1 MRKATL
7 VFAGLSLLGIIA
19 SAGSC
24 HGEADLAA
32 ESEPASE
39 QESPAGEKVVVIK
52 SMETVDV
59 TQSIPLSITNA
70 DGVKIAF
77 QTTGNDLATRFTLR
91 EAALG
96 EVSHHRDA
104 YRFTGMGWNHSWGG
118 GDWTPCLY
126 RADQFLP
133 QATKDVN
140 GFTLIREGVPRKSSS
155 ANLTQLK
162 FKATKNQVRN
172 LVIYRGDDT
181 TAPGA
186 PEGVVVQAGDEG
198 AQLRWNPAKDDV
210 GVAWYVISR
219 GAGKDKF
226 VKVAQTA
233 NLTYTDKPP
242 AAGAYRYRVLAVD
255 YERNVGPW
263 AKEVSVQAPKAFPQP
278 EPTTVVKD
286 RLYYAEHVRA
296 VHEAGAGKVK
306 KGFVY
311 HYGDCINYLDRT
323 QNRNRAILPLIPY
336 TLFNGIR
343 NPNVDLS
350 PVTTSAT
357 LLKDVDKVLPLL
369 PEFCVL
375 TCGIEDLRA
384 SPPPEPRVVVNNAL
398 QMIKKFESQGTV
410 VVFVTTNPYA
420 KTNPVGSPE
429 EALSDA
435 LVKMCEENKVPLA
448 RVFGM
453 YRNAARSGADYAKLM
468 TAVDTDTH
476 GGAWPKG
483 FAYAA
488 LWPSFEEGITR
499 RLIVVKDTLD
509 RVVFMLLDR
518 PDGEFRRK

>member
-1 MRKATL
+1 MRTAGL
-7 VFAGLSLLGIIA
+7 VFAGSNLLGIIVA
-19 SAGSC
+19 AGM
-24 HGEADLAA
+24 AA
-32 ESEPASE
+32 ESEPASG
-39 QESPAGEKVVVIK
+39 QESPAGMVVVIK
-52 SMETVDV
+52 SMETLDL
-59 TQSIPLSITNA
+59 TQPIPLSITNA

-77 QTTGNDLATRFTLR
+77 QTMGSELATKFTLR

-96 EVSHHRDA
+96 EVSHHRNA

-133 QATKDVN
+133 QGTREAN
-140 GFTLIREGVPRKSSS
+140 GYTLIKEGVPRKSNL
-155 ANLTQLK
+155 ANFTQLT
-162 FKATKNQVRN
+162 FKATRNQVRN
-172 LVIYRGDDT
+172 LVIYRGDDI
-181 TAPGA
+181 TAPAA
-186 PEGVVVQAGDEG
+186 PEGLAAQAGDEG
-198 AQLRWNPAKDDV
+198 VQLRWNPAKDDV

-219 GAGKDKF
+219 ASDRDKKF

-233 NLTYTDKPP
+233 NMAYTDKPP

-263 AKEVSVQAPKAFPQP
+263 AKEASVQAPKAFPQP
-278 EPTTVVKD
+278 EPTTAVKD
-286 RLYYAEHVRA
+286 SLFYAEHVRA

-323 QNRNRAILPLIPY
+323 QDRNRAILPLIPY

-350 PVTTSAT
+350 PVTTSAA

-375 TCGIEDLRA
+375 TCGLEDLRA
-384 SPPPEPRVVVNNAL
+384 TTPPEPKVVVDHVL

-420 KTNPVGSPE
+420 KTNPIGSPE
-429 EALSDA
+429 ETLSDA
-435 LVKMCEENKVPLA
+435 LVKMCEENKVPVA
-448 RVFGM
+448 RVFDM

-468 TAVDTDTH
+468 TTADMDAH
-476 GGAWPKG
+476 SGAWPKG

-499 RLIVVKDTLD
+499 RLIVEKETLD
-509 RVVFMLLDR
+509 RVLFTLLDR
-518 PDGEFRRK
+518 PDDERRSK